1 MSYLD
6 PLVLWRLVCWNV
18 LEVCGVS
25 SWVEVGGPA
34 PPRTSLGSAWPHC
47 LGPTLPTIA
56 SGPQD
61 TGLHSALCRYTNTT
75 LQYILWG
82 SVCEPSVNQT
92 PGNVPR
98 CIQRGVFLSIFFN
111 GEIVLKHSL
120 LGSHLMSCVL

>member
-1 MSYLD
+1 MD

-61 TGLHSALCRYTNTT
+61 TGLHSPLCRYTTIST
-75 LQYILWG
+75 L
-82 SVCEPSVNQT
+82 
-92 PGNVPR
+92 
-98 CIQRGVFLSIFFN
+98 LSI
-111 GEIVLKHSL
+111 HSL
-120 LGSHLMSCVL
+120 GLSL

>member
-1 MSYLD
+1 MFNGQSTLNLLD
-6 PLVLWRLVCWNV
+6 SWLLNKLIQIRIKISVIFGSTGVMACWNV

-61 TGLHSALCRYTNTT
+61 TGLHSALCRYTYTT
-75 LQYILWG
+75 L
-82 SVCEPSVNQT
+82 
-92 PGNVPR
+92 
-98 CIQRGVFLSIFFN
+98 LSI
-111 GEIVLKHSL
+111 HSL
-120 LGSHLMSCVL
+120 GLSL